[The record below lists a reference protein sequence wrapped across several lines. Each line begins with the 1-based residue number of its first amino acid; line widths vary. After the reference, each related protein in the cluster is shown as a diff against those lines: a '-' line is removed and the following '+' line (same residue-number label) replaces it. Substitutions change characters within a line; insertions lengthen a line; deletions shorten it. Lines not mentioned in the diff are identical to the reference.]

1 MKKYISFICILIF
14 LGCDDR
20 LDEMRPHNMSDAST
34 YLKKFENVVNATS
47 GLYALFYGK
56 VGGFTYDYIY
66 EVVYHTLGEFRGIM
80 LFLRNLLRGL
90 RMLL

>member
-34 YLKKFENVVNATS
+34 YL
-47 GLYALFYGK
+47 
-56 VGGFTYDYIY
+56 
-66 EVVYHTLGEFRGIM
+66 
-80 LFLRNLLRGL
+80 
-90 RMLL
+90 RMW

>member
-14 LGCDDR
+14 LGCDGR

-47 GLYALFYGK
+47 GLYALW
-56 VGGFTYDYIY
+56 
-66 EVVYHTLGEFRGIM
+66 
-80 LFLRNLLRGL
+80 
-90 RMLL
+90 